1 MFDSVTPWTLARQ
14 APLSFDFPRHE
25 YWSGVVISSSRGS
38 TQPRDPPRISCT
50 AGKFSTAEHL
60 GSWTWQGP
68 VFGSTGRAA
77 DSAWEPVFCRS
88 RTWRSSCSW
97 WRSGLCVSLSFTH
110 HFLSFNVSFYLGKKR
125 ELNWII
131 YSSSCLKALFYMCCK
146 PALSNGAQSFGPMHL
161 VQSNRPLERKWD
173 QPFNYGTGVCLVN
186 SSGPSAP
193 GV

>member
-1 MFDSVTPWTLARQ
+1 MDFSPPGSSVLWFSQAWILEWGCHFLLQGIYPTQRSPQDLLHCRQ
-14 APLSFDFPRHE
+14 IL
-25 YWSGVVISSSRGS
+25 
-38 TQPRDPPRISCT
+38 
-50 AGKFSTAEHL
+50 STAEPL

-110 HFLSFNVSFYLGKKR
+110 HFLSFNVSFYLSKKR